1 MAAAVD
7 AMESD
12 WTRVGLMPAKGLLR
26 KGGRYIFQFRIK
38 SFLNLRTEPSTRR
51 QPMRISR
58 RRVIQSASAMCVPLA
73 SAPARSQASLE
84 TVKIITGF
92 PPGGTSDTLCR
103 RVAAKLAP
111 GYARSAVVENRTGAG
126 GQIAIQG
133 VRALPPDGATLLQ
146 TPMSMLGIYPHI
158 YRKLPY
164 DPVADLSP
172 VSLGCTFDFG
182 FAVGPLVPATVRNIA
197 DFLAWCKANPDK
209 ANYGSP
215 AAGSVPHFIGVLLG
229 RSAGVDIKHVPY
241 RGTQPAIL
249 EMVGGQLQ
257 AVCGPIGEFTQHVA
271 AGKCRLLAATGASRS
286 RFAADTPTLV
296 EQGLR
301 DMAFSEWFGLYMPGK
316 APADVVQR
324 ANAALRA
331 ALADKETVDGLAV
344 MGLEARSSTPAE
356 LAAMLDT
363 DTRRWGPIV
372 KSIGFTAES

>member
-1 MAAAVD
+1 MRNDRRRLFQAAA
-7 AMESD
+7 A
-12 WTRVGLMPAKGLLR
+12 LLPA
-26 KGGRYIFQFRIK
+26 
-38 SFLNLRTEPSTRR
+38 
-51 QPMRISR
+51 
-58 RRVIQSASAMCVPLA
+58 LA
-73 SAPARSQASLE
+73 LPARAQATLD

-92 PPGGTSDTLCR
+92 PPGGSSDTLCR
-103 RVAAKLAP
+103 RVAAKLVP

-126 GQIAIQG
+126 GQSAIQG
-133 VRALPPDGATLLQ
+133 VRSLPPDGATLLQ
-146 TPMSMLGIYPHI
+146 TPMSMLGVYPHI
-158 YRKLPY
+158 YRRLAY

-182 FAVGPLVPATVRNIA
+182 FAVGPTVPAAVRNVA
-197 DFLAWCKANPDK
+197 DFMAWCKANPAQ

-249 EMVGGQLQ
+249 DMIGGQLP

-271 AGKCRLLAATGASRS
+271 AGKCRLIAATGTSRN
-286 RFAADTPTLV
+286 RFAPDTPTLV

-301 DMAFSEWFGLYMPGK
+301 DMAFSEWFGFFLPGK

-324 ANAALRA
+324 ANTALRA
-331 ALADKETVDGLAV
+331 ALADKETIDGLAV
-344 MGLEARSSTPAE
+344 MGLEAKSSTPGE
-356 LAAMLDT
+356 LAALLDA

-372 KSIGFTAES
+372 KAIGFTAES

>member
-1 MAAAVD
+1 
-7 AMESD
+7 
-12 WTRVGLMPAKGLLR
+12 
-26 KGGRYIFQFRIK
+26 
-38 SFLNLRTEPSTRR
+38 
-51 QPMRISR
+51 MRHDR
-58 RRVIQSASAMCVPLA
+58 RRLIHA
-73 SAPARSQASLE
+73 APALLLPSLALPARAQAVLE

-92 PPGGTSDTLCR
+92 PPGGTSDALCR
-103 RVAAKLAP
+103 RLAAKLAP
-111 GYARSAVVENRTGAG
+111 GYGRSVLVENRTGAG

-133 VRALPPDGATLLQ
+133 VRTLPPDGATLLQ

-158 YRKLPY
+158 YRKLAY

-182 FAVGPLVPATVRNIA
+182 FAVGPSVPATVRNVA
-197 DFLAWCKANPDK
+197 EFFAWCKANPDK

-229 RSAGVDIKHVPY
+229 RSAGVDLKHVPY

-249 EMVGGQLQ
+249 DMIGGQVQ

-286 RFAADTPTLV
+286 RFAPETPTLV

-301 DMAFSEWFGLYMPGK
+301 DMAFSEWFGLYLPGK

-324 ANAALRA
+324 ANTALRA
-331 ALADKETVDGLAV
+331 ALADKETIDGLAV
-344 MGLEARSSTPAE
+344 MGLEAKSSSPAE
-356 LAAMLDT
+356 LAALLEA